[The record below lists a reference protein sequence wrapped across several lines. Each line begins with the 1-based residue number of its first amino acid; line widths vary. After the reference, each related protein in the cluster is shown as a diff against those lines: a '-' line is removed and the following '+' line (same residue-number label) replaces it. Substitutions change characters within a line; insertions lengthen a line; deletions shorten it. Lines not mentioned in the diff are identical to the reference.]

1 MKAFTTIAALLGATS
16 ANPIQHIQYGSTGL
30 RNINLHS
37 SNNIMASKDAHIMPN
52 QQMAQMVAPAMSV
65 VAEMPKPVV
74 DPNQYLL
81 KDNFGNYAFGY
92 STQNSEMAEE
102 GNAQSKK
109 GHFANIMADGK
120 LRRVD
125 YIADNQGFHILR
137 DTADNT
143 GRYIKREAEAEPNV
157 EPTLIQTRMTS
168 YMDSSSLMDD
178 GKDMHRMPNNM
189 MGLDMTSS
197 NMRSRNNQMS
207 SLYRTSDMMN
217 HGMPNNMGLDMSPN
231 MMGQDMT
238 LSSMRARNNQI
249 PSMHRSSEVMTHG
262 MPSNMMGRNI
272 PSNMLGRDMSTNMMG
287 HSMTSNMMGRGLS
300 TDMINRNMDMNMM
313 DQTMYTNMIGQGKM
327 TSNMVPKEMPSII
340 MGQDMSSN
348 VMERNMMG
356 QDMSSN
362 MMERN
367 MMGQDMY
374 SNAMDNKIASSN
386 IMMSRGMNQMT
397 PLNRMSQRMQ
407 IETMPSQSLNR
418 FF

>member
-1 MKAFTTIAALLGATS
+1 MKAFTTISALLGITY

-30 RNINLHS
+30 RNINQHS
-37 SNNIMASKDAHIMPN
+37 SNMKDMLPMSNQIMTQRTVPIVG
-52 QQMAQMVAPAMSV
+52 MVGD
-65 VAEMPKPVV
+65 MPKPVMN
-74 DPNQYLL
+74 PNQYLE

-313 DQTMYTNMIGQGKM
+313 DQTMYTNMMGQGKM
-327 TSNMVPKEMPSII
+327 TTNMNTKEMPSII